1 MALKVNCYCQ
11 GYSGVSEEL
20 VDKLVDF
27 VNNDI
32 IPCVPKGGT
41 VSSGD
46 FSPLAHIALGLIG
59 EGTLLDDE
67 TKEFVES
74 SIIFQRKNI

>member
-1 MALKVNCYCQ
+1 M
-11 GYSGVSEEL
+11 
-20 VDKLVDF
+20 
-27 VNNDI
+27 
-32 IPCVPKGGT
+32 PKGGT

-74 SIIFQRKNI
+74 SIIFQSN